1 MWWPAELLKWIYD
14 LTRSKDGVG
23 GFPSGA
29 GHAGVSCA
37 GSREKQHGCAIAG
50 ALAAQGALW
59 TE

>member
-1 MWWPAELLKWIYD
+1 M
-14 LTRSKDGVG
+14 G

-37 GSREKQHGCAIAG
+37 GSREKQHSCAIAG